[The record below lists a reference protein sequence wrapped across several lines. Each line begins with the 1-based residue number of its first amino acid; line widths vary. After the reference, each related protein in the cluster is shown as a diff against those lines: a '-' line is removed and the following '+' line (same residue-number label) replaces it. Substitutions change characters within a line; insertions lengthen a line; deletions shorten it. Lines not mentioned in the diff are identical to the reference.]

1 MLQNLKL
8 FSHFSLKLHAYTT
21 QFGSNGLNKIL
32 ESSNAQVVKIDN
44 QINRI
49 RGGTSQVLSKSK
61 VYPAILMTANSNK
74 QTDIII

>member
-32 ESSNAQVVKIDN
+32 ESSNAQVKIDN

-61 VYPAILMTANSNK
+61 VYPAILMTANSHK